1 VIVIGVGEGTPAR
14 LAGFQRGDLVLEV
27 NNEKIGSTRELDR
40 VTRAGGR
47 LWRVTIVRGG
57 QRISAVFGG

>member
-1 VIVIGVGEGTPAR
+1 
-14 LAGFQRGDLVLEV
+14 VLEV